1 LFGVERMWQAHGR
14 NDANDPNRTTQPDVL
29 DTQTNRNSS
38 PSGEMESGPRQGQT
52 RPDYPFIS
60 GLQNHVAT
68 IPAIKQNGDAT
79 KPSTIVASAPIS
91 LPPPEIRY
99 RAKHMPPSMRPKV
112 ATPTM
117 TPKRL
122 AVFAS
127 LLVGSAKLLVSSVVL
142 IVAFHNSLS
151 TALFS
156 RYAFAIRRHPRS
168 IRQTC
173 EKPKGN
179 ATYGNDCMPTSM
191 PMRKCVD
198 HCRASIEASTKHL
211 IWEYLVSGNR
221 HLHSAN

>member
-1 LFGVERMWQAHGR
+1 MTQTGQRSPTFWIPKPIGTQAHQVRWKVARAKDKQDRITHLSPGCK
-14 NDANDPNRTTQPDVL
+14 TTWLRYQQL
-29 DTQTNRNSS
+29 SKTAMQ
-38 PSGEMESGPRQGQT
+38 
-52 RPDYPFIS
+52 
-60 GLQNHVAT
+60 
-68 IPAIKQNGDAT
+68 T